1 MNEKL
6 SASTIDYYNRLF
18 KECIRKHYE
27 DELTNLLFYGITYS
41 EDFREFTGRYIAI
54 RDYVNIFRY
63 VVRIEL
69 DGHYINVTR
78 YELINAGTYPKI
90 GSHEIYEF
98 DTVKINI

>member
-6 SASTIDYYNRLF
+6 SAITIDYYNRLF

-27 DELTNLLFYGITYS
+27 NELTDLLFYGITYS
-41 EDFREFTGRYIAI
+41 EDFQEFTGRYIAI
-54 RDYVNIFRY
+54 RDYVNIYRY

-78 YELINAGTYPKI
+78 YELITDRSYQKT
-90 GSHEIYEF
+90 GSHDVHEF
-98 DTVKINI
+98 DTVKVHI

>member
-27 DELTNLLFYGITYS
+27 NELTDLLFYGITYS
-41 EDFREFTGRYIAI
+41 EDFQEFTGRYIAI
-54 RDYVNIFRY
+54 RDYVNIYRY

-69 DGHYINVTR
+69 DGHYINVTK
-78 YELINAGTYPKI
+78 YELITDRTYQKT
-90 GSHEIYEF
+90 GSFELSEF
-98 DTVKINI
+98 DTRKIDV

>member
-27 DELTNLLFYGITYS
+27 SEMTELLFYGITYS

-54 RDYVNIFRY
+54 RDYVNIYRY

-69 DGHYINVTR
+69 DGHYINVTK
-78 YELINAGTYPKI
+78 YELITDRTSHKI

-98 DTVKINI
+98 ETAKYHI

>member
-27 DELTNLLFYGITYS
+27 NELTELLFFGITYS
-41 EDFREFTGRYIAI
+41 EDFQEFTGRYIAI
-54 RDYVNIFRY
+54 RDYVNIYRY

-69 DGHYINVTR
+69 DGQHINVTK
-78 YELINAGTYPKI
+78 YELITDRKYYKT
-90 GSHEIYEF
+90 GSFELSEF
-98 DTVKINI
+98 DTRKIDV

>member
-27 DELTNLLFYGITYS
+27 DELTNLLFFSITYS

-69 DGHYINVTR
+69 DGHYINVTK
-78 YELINAGTYPKI
+78 YELNAGTHPKI

-98 DTVKINI
+98 DTVKIHI